1 MPIKA
6 ALPCPV
12 VSPNNCLPAVMPKSL
27 CLKCHALLGKGLQSQ
42 LFQAFGDKTL
52 PTASARDVTP
62 RPRNLNLPQHPDGQ
76 SNCKD
81 IRKVHMATQ
90 HTKQSAWWHV
100 LQMGFAQ
107 QYHEGKASK
116 PSWLDLSDWRRIHW
130 TVPLAPSWTVMWNT
144 DPSSTSCYS
153 KKRIIQLNK
162 GSQHEHWA
170 TPLFFQS
177 PSVGDDHEGNPAHV
191 TPT

>member
-52 PTASARDVTP
+52 PTASARHVTP

-90 HTKQSAWWHV
+90 HTKQ
-100 LQMGFAQ
+100 M
-107 QYHEGKASK
+107 
-116 PSWLDLSDWRRIHW
+116 PR
-130 TVPLAPSWTVMWNT
+130 
-144 DPSSTSCYS
+144 
-153 KKRIIQLNK
+153 
-162 GSQHEHWA
+162 
-170 TPLFFQS
+170 
-177 PSVGDDHEGNPAHV
+177 SVGKRVRDDMCSKWDLLSNITKARHQNHHDWICQTGGGYIEQSLWHPAEL
-191 TPT
+191 